1 MRQTLENYAEHLGS
15 IDVHGWRI
23 PFALTLPSAG
33 AATLPS
39 AILLIPGSLFS
50 DVNGDYPSWNSF
62 PHVYA
67 HLARQLS
74 EHGHAVFR
82 FAKLGPGTG
91 SVVIDEGQAA
101 TMRTWAGRLV
111 IADAAFDAM
120 RREVD
125 ARHVAVERMIVAGHS
140 EGSVVA
146 SQLAASS
153 RADEI
158 DGVVLLAG
166 PSVGLL
172 EIMREQTRAMT
183 PLEELDATIARLDAV
198 IACIRR
204 GEIVPVELAT
214 GPGMGATALAQM
226 PAEARRYM
234 RDTDATDPLE
244 LARALMQPVLV
255 VQAGGDDNVPAER
268 RCVMYCAGA
277 PTASTTPRFCSFLRS
292 RTCSRSSRRT
302 CRGIRR
308 SAIQARLIS
317 AWRTAWTTG
326 YAADSAEALAIATH
340 LDAYFSSS

>member
-91 SVVIDEGQAA
+91 SVVIDEAQAA

-153 RADEI
+153 RAGEI

-198 IACIRR
+198 IACIRH
-204 GEIVPVELAT
+204 GETVPVELAT

-226 PAEARRYM
+226 PDEARRYM

-244 LARALMQPVLV
+244 LARALVQPVLV
-255 VQAGGDDNVPAER
+255 VQGGRDDNVPVHHGEALRDALRGRDDGEHNTTFLFVPEISHMFKVVPEDEPR
-268 RCVMYCAGA
+268 EQAFGYPG
-277 PTASTTPRFCSFLRS
+277 PTDFRVADGVDHWIRS
-292 RTCSRSSRRT
+292 RL
-302 CRGIRR
+302 G
-308 SAIQARLIS
+308 
-317 AWRTAWTTG
+317 
-326 YAADSAEALAIATH
+326 
-340 LDAYFSSS
+340 